1 MANND
6 ERREMSISKRIKI
19 RLVKDRAMTSIT
31 LHMSL
36 EVVES
41 MKDIVRKRRFAG
53 YQTLV
58 KAYVSEGLRRDEAQF
73 SLGVQAV
80 PDEAREAE

>member
-1 MANND
+1 
-6 ERREMSISKRIKI
+6 
-19 RLVKDRAMTSIT
+19 
-31 LHMSL
+31 MSL

>member
-1 MANND
+1 
-6 ERREMSISKRIKI
+6 MSISKRIKI
-19 RLVKDRAMTSIT
+19 RLVKDRAMSSIT
-31 LHMSL
+31 LHISL

-41 MKDIVRKRRFAG
+41 MKDIARKRGFAG

-73 SLGVQAV
+73 SLGVQAGL
-80 PDEAREAE
+80 DDASQSE